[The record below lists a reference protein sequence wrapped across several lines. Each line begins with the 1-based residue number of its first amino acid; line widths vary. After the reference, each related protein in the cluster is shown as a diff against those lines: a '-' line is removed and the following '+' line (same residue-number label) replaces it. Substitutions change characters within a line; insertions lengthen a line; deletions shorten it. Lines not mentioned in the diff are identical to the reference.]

1 MTFDLS
7 TRFSSHVHK
16 KGWIYNN
23 DDDNDDKQV
32 IEDEEPTISALNE
45 VFNL

>member
-16 KGWIYNN
+16 KGWIYN

-32 IEDEEPTISALNE
+32 IEDDKPTISALNE

>member
-16 KGWIYNN
+16 KGWIYN
-23 DDDNDDKQV
+23 DDDNDVKQV
-32 IEDEEPTISALNE
+32 IEDDKPTISALNE